1 MGLDPRHLSI
11 QFHPKR
17 KLQKT
22 STQEAKLEL
31 TSCRTTSW
39 RDQQTMTGRWK
50 RALNN
55 IDRTFQIKYQ
65 KHPKHASR
73 YPKSLKSCESASFFG
88 GIFVFLNPP
97 ALELWTKLRLLL
109 NTCQNQTKS
118 ATTTNSSRKK
128 TLIVFHQSYRLVN
141 DRILT
146 MVSYNPYITG

>member
-50 RALNN
+50 WALNN

-73 YPKSLKSCESASFFG
+73 YPKSLKSCESASFF
-88 GIFVFLNPP
+88 
-97 ALELWTKLRLLL
+97 WWYLRIPKSPGFGVMD
-109 NTCQNQTKS
+109 QTSVAVKHLPKPNKIS
-118 ATTTNSSRKK
+118 NHNKFIKK
-128 TLIVFHQSYRLVN
+128 K
-141 DRILT
+141 D
-146 MVSYNPYITG
+146 PYCFPSIIPVG